1 MVNRHRMIVNSQ
13 PIAAEVSGTN
23 SVQLS
28 KATSLPLK
36 ALVIKGSCSQASTPT
51 PDAPVWPVINNG
63 TVGMARPSGLPLRY
77 QMVEWLTV
85 ASPSNRITI
94 TGFKTN
100 ANQEFECKWYRSA
113 QINCYLYASDASSS
127 LTTNTTAYLATA
139 NGTWRFDGRAAGF
152 SAPVETICTSIQ
164 SKDGVWVNG
173 SKVGSYGNADDF
185 VSVNDLY
192 LLNGSDSANVRFYY
206 LKVRENG
213 NVVLDLVPVRDNMD
227 GVYGVYDKI
236 SGEFYTN
243 AETTFEVGAN
253 VEDTPCLTVDGTPE
267 VLTMSGKNL
276 FDVPIE
282 SRLTINARGETA
294 SNSTRSATQE
304 YTPVDG
310 DTTYTLSYAQSINNG
325 VFYYNE
331 NKEFLSYLAWETKP
345 RTFTTPTNAR
355 FVRFSF
361 ATINEIT
368 ETQLELGDMM
378 TAYEPYHTPQ
388 TTTVPDLYAVGN
400 YKDEYDAVSGQI
412 TRRVGVK
419 VLDGTEDWF
428 AAKGYTDLYGV
439 PVADGVFSANQLAIS
454 THYAGT
460 TAVNNVMATN
470 TTKATHASILAPGKI
485 SVYIKDTVNG
495 TSLEDWKAYL
505 AAQYAAG
512 TPIIIIYPLITPAME
527 QLTPQKIKAANTIT
541 TTGDLS
547 VTYWKAPF

>member
-63 TVGMARPSGLPLRY
+63 TVGMAWQGDGIAEGDGTWHRVY
-77 QMVEWLTV
+77 
-85 ASPSNRITI
+85 
-94 TGFKTN
+94 
-100 ANQEFECKWYRSA
+100 
-113 QINCYLYASDASSS
+113 INVSSSSWNYYEDASSS
-127 LTTNTTAYLATA
+127 I
-139 NGTWRFDGRAAGF
+139 RI
-152 SAPVETICTSIQ
+152 PIQ
-164 SKDGVWVNG
+164 SGQYRLYWDETDTSAVGVIFRVGFVKTDTIPSPGTPMQLYKADGTTGLEVA
-173 SKVGSYGNADDF
+173 SSPQNAQTVELE
-185 VSVNDLY
+185 VSGAGINY
-192 LLNGSDSANVRFYY
+192 
-206 LKVRENG
+206 
-213 NVVLDLVPVRDNMD
+213 MIIQ
-227 GVYGVYDKI
+227 I
-236 SGEFYTN
+236 SGSNIAWSSGDFS
-243 AETTFEVGAN
+243 EVWARISHLHLQ
-253 VEDTPCLTVDGTPE
+253 TRQLTADGTPE

-282 SRLTINARGETA
+282 SNFTINARGEIA
-294 SNSTRSATQE
+294 SNSSRSVTQE
-304 YTPVDG
+304 YIPVNS
-310 DTTYTLSYAQSINNG
+310 DTTYTLSYTQNINNG

-378 TAYEPYHTPQ
+378 TAYEPYHTSQ
-388 TTTVPDLYAVGN
+388 AATVPDLYAVGD

-547 VTYWKAPF
+547 VSYWKAPF

>member
-1 MVNRHRMIVNSQ
+1 MGYLGFLYTLARGGGRKT
-13 PIAAEVSGTN
+13 AAKALLMPDPAALRLALGGGGAEEWVTVSGTAPLALPN
-23 SVQLS
+23 AAM
-28 KATSLPLK
+28 KAIARLIQYGK
-36 ALVIKGSCSQASTPT
+36 VEQDGTPT

-100 ANQEFECKWYRSA
+100 TNQEFECKWYRSA

-139 NGTWRFDGRAAGF
+139 NGLWRFDGRAAGF

-164 SKDGVWVNG
+164 NKYGIWING
-173 SKVGSYGNADDF
+173 SKVGSYGEADNF
-185 VSVNDLY
+185 VSTNDLY
-192 LLNGSDSANVRFYY
+192 LLNGAGSANVRFYY

-213 NVVLDLVPVRDNMD
+213 NVVLDLVPVRDNVA
-227 GVYGVYDKI
+227 GTYGVYDKVN
-236 SGEFYTN
+236 GLFYTN
-243 AETTFEVGAN
+243 ADVTFAVGAD
-253 VEDTPCLTVDGTPE
+253 VEDALYPVVIGTPE
-267 VLTMSGKNL
+267 TLTVAGQ
-276 FDVPIE
+276 
-282 SRLTINARGETA
+282 TA
-294 SNSTRSATQE
+294 
-304 YTPVDG
+304 
-310 DTTYTLSYAQSINNG
+310 
-325 VFYYNE
+325 
-331 NKEFLSYLAWETKP
+331 
-345 RTFTTPTNAR
+345 
-355 FVRFSF
+355 
-361 ATINEIT
+361 
-368 ETQLELGDMM
+368 
-378 TAYEPYHTPQ
+378 
-388 TTTVPDLYAVGN
+388 TVPDLYAVGN
-400 YKDEYDAVSGQI
+400 YKDEYDVISGQI
-412 TRRVGVK
+412 TRRVGIK

-505 AAQYAAG
+505 ASQYAAG
-512 TPIIIIYPLITPAME
+512 TPVIVLYPLE
-527 QLTPQKIKAANTIT
+527 QPTTEQVAAQPLNTVAGNNVI
-541 TTGDLS
+541 S
-547 VTYWKAPF
+547 VTAEVDGIELEAKYAAKKQ